1 MTAGAEDS
9 LSDLLA
15 EGERSALRGTPSD
28 ALPPLRAALA
38 MATQAGKLPEG
49 LAAGW
54 LLGVALGA
62 AGRYGEAMDVL
73 EPLTSALSGAA
84 GSDASTALFGALA
97 AATSASI
104 HRQLGRHLAARDLD
118 DEGWAAA
125 DPLGTVADE
134 ARLDCA
140 IGLAADAVGLSDAAT
155 ATSWA
160 ERAAELL
167 EARSD
172 PGWRLQ
178 VRLDWV
184 RSEIALLGG
193 DAQEAVAA
201 AGRALRIAERARAP
215 RHVAKSLLFQGVAQA
230 TASADTA
237 VGTLRRAA
245 ALAEGLGTLPLVW
258 PARAVLGALLG
269 DAGREDLAT
278 AGRAVQEIADGLP
291 ESLRADW
298 LSRDDISALLAAA
311 D

>member
-1 MTAGAEDS
+1 VTGGAESS

-15 EGERSALRGTPSD
+15 EGERSALRGTPSH
-28 ALPPLRAALA
+28 ALPPLRSALA

-54 LLGVALGA
+54 LLGVSLGA

-73 EPLTSALSGAA
+73 EPLTSALNGAA
-84 GSDASTALFGALA
+84 GADPSTALFGALA
-97 AATSASI
+97 AATAASI

-118 DEGWAAA
+118 DAGWTAA
-125 DPLGTVADE
+125 DPLGAVADE

-140 IGLAADAVGLSDAAT
+140 IGLAADAVGLSDVAT
-155 ATSWA
+155 ATTWA
-160 ERAAELL
+160 ERAAVLL
-167 EARSD
+167 AARTD
-172 PGWRLQ
+172 PGWRPQ

-184 RSEIALLGG
+184 RSEIALLKG
-193 DAQEAVAA
+193 DPKEAVAA
-201 AGRALRIAERARAP
+201 AGRALRTAERARAP

-230 TASADTA
+230 SDSAEA
-237 VGTLRRAA
+237 AIGTLRRAA

-269 DAGREDLAT
+269 EAGHEDLAT
-278 AGRAVQEIADGLP
+278 AGRAVRDITEGLP

-298 LSRDDISALLAAA
+298 LARDDISALLTAAT
-311 D
+311 